1 MLKIMN
7 ARVIQ
12 TGVALVMITLS
23 GSASAGTVWV
33 PTAPTADTLRRL
45 MRTSQAVVT
54 GRLTDVQVE
63 ERYEAVVSRI
73 TDGQIEQRL
82 ATVRSGSG
90 RIAVEQLV
98 FGVHALPAISWSD
111 RTDIT
116 PPSLRLDQFNG
127 RLGVWFVHVDSWGVF
142 DSRTSAFWD
151 FDLVNR
157 LLSEIEQ
164 SERLPPDLQRL
175 KRAIELSSQAPATP
189 TTQR

>member
-1 MLKIMN
+1 MRKIMN
-7 ARVIQ
+7 VRVIQ
-12 TGVALVMITLS
+12 TGVALVMIALS
-23 GSASAGTVWV
+23 GSALAGTVWA
-33 PTAPTADTLRRL
+33 PTAPTADTLRRH

-54 GRLTDVQVE
+54 GRLTDVHVE
-63 ERYEAVVSRI
+63 ERYEAVVARI

-98 FGVHALPAISWSD
+98 FGTHALPTISWSD

-116 PPSLRLDQFNG
+116 YPRLRLDQFNG

-142 DSRTSAFWD
+142 DSRASAFWD

-157 LLSEIEQ
+157 LLYEIEQ
-164 SERLPPDLQRL
+164 SERLSPDLQRL
-175 KRAIELSSQAPATP
+175 KRAIELSQAPATP
-189 TTQR
+189 ATQR